1 MYEMPLSGNYVCVV
15 YDHSTQQKVKLVPCK
30 GLDVIFNRD
39 SFSNVCSTIGYDGAF
54 CLIDDEEDALSLL
67 SMAEKN
73 VGAHLSTPSNFQ
85 CPIYLDDLSDDEDLH
100 VAHLTRADH
109 GAVTLVGNPEVMN
122 VSTVGKSVLHL
133 DEEEGI
139 RLDGFTIHNIRFDSS
154 SSWKE
159 EEETEEDREEDL
171 EEDEETE
178 EDPKEETEEDPEEEL
193 QENENDYEINPQG
206 ARDGTNWSNED
217 GVEEEPKTPKDSD
230 PCFRGESWI
239 SNSFKHDEGSRKR
252 SRAED
257 FDLDFDVLCYRRLVY
272 PEELI
277 LFPNYRHVD
286 RYLNLP
292 QFEKFNGLG
301 DPILHLYNFV
311 NTLYPLNVPEEHFP
325 MLFNRSLGGPALSWY
340 YTSGERRPKVHPQGE
355 RANRRIFTRIDKPL
369 SVVYDRLSKKGI
381 LRAKSYVYSLP
392 PHGTDMRQYC
402 SYCHLYGHRTDT
414 CYDLKCEIQDLI
426 DRGIITPAHPQ
437 SSIPETSPAQLRASQ
452 ADLFLQ
458 LLEEGRI
465 KPLPRRAGAD
475 PVGPNLNKYCHYHQ
489 LHGHDTNECHA
500 LRWCIKR
507 TTGISCPNQKVSIN
521 SLSLWTHEDDPTLLI
536 ARHYSNY
543 EKDC

>member
-1 MYEMPLSGNYVCVV
+1 
-15 YDHSTQQKVKLVPCK
+15 
-30 GLDVIFNRD
+30 
-39 SFSNVCSTIGYDGAF
+39 
-54 CLIDDEEDALSLL
+54 
-67 SMAEKN
+67 
-73 VGAHLSTPSNFQ
+73 
-85 CPIYLDDLSDDEDLH
+85 
-100 VAHLTRADH
+100 
-109 GAVTLVGNPEVMN
+109 MN
-122 VSTVGKSVLHL
+122 VSSVGKSVLHL
-133 DEEEGI
+133 DEEEGSQ
-139 RLDGFTIHNIRFDSS
+139 LDGFTIHNIGFDSS

-159 EEETEEDREEDL
+159 EEETEEDPEEDL

-178 EDPKEETEEDPEEEL
+178 KDLKEETEEDPEEEL
-193 QENENDYEINPQG
+193 QENDNDSEVNPQG
-206 ARDGTNWSNED
+206 ARSGTNWSNED
-217 GVEEEPKTPKDSD
+217 GVEEEPKTLKDND
-230 PCFRGESWI
+230 PCFRGESWT

-252 SRAED
+252 SRVED

-340 YTSGERRPKVHPQGE
+340 YTSGTDTEKLKLVNMEQSDRESFSYLFSRCSYIRAQLRFPITDREFMLILLRKLNDFYYRHMVSIKYADLSHMERHGYEINAYRLQERRHKVHPQGE
-355 RANRRIFTRIDKPL
+355 RANRRIFTRIDEPL

-402 SYCHLYGHRTDT
+402 SYCHLYGHKTYT

-426 DRGIITPAHPQ
+426 DRGIITPTHPK
-437 SSIPETSPAQLRASQ
+437 SSAPETSPAQPQASQ

-475 PVGPNLNKYCHYHQ
+475 PVGPNLNKYCHCHQ
-489 LHGHDTNECHA
+489 LHGHDTKECHA

-507 TTGISCPNQKVSIN
+507 TTRISCPNQKVSIN
-521 SLSLWTHEDDPTLLI
+521 SLSFWTHEDDPTLLI
-536 ARHYSNY
+536 ARHYSDY